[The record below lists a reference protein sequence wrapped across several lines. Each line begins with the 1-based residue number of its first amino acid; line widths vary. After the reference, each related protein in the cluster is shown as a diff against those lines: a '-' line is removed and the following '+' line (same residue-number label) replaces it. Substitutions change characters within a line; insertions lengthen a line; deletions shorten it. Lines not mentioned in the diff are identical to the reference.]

1 MRIMSKQSNSMV
13 YHRPEC
19 SYAKRIYKR
28 NRIKLSWQDAE
39 WKGYRPCKCCN
50 NMKFLYQ
57 LEQDVAEKFCKNQ
70 HNMDMDLVGNL
81 IYVRTDVG
89 CWKIHYKTHE
99 QKFILFH
106 RNYVKGHI
114 PLSDVEKVPYHRQK
128 DMYEAGSI
136 LKLLRYIQSHDEF
149 RQFGPTD
156 YRQMP
161 QRTRQQRYYYH
172 AAKRRQEKRTARRV
186 DYLFRLIEQKEGIK
200 ELSVW

>member
-19 SYAKRIYKR
+19 SYARRIYKR

-39 WKGYRPCKCCN
+39 WKGYRTCKCCN

-70 HNMDMDLVGNL
+70 HNMDMDLVGNMV
-81 IYVRTDVG
+81 YVRTDVG
-89 CWKIHYKTHE
+89 CWKIHYKKRE

-106 RNYVKGHI
+106 RNFVKGHI
-114 PLSDVEKVPYHRQK
+114 ALEDIEKAPYHRQK

-136 LKLLRYIQSHDEF
+136 LKLLQYIQGHDEF
-149 RQFGPTD
+149 RQFGPAD

-161 QRTRQQRYYYH
+161 QRTRRQRNYYQ
-172 AAKRRQEKRTARRV
+172 AAKRIQEKRSARRV
-186 DYLFRLIEQKEGIK
+186 DYLFRMIEQKEGIK
-200 ELSVW
+200 QLSVC

>member
-1 MRIMSKQSNSMV
+1 MRIMSRQSNSMV

-19 SYAKRIYKR
+19 SYARRIYKR

-70 HNMDMDLVGNL
+70 HNMDMDLVGNMV
-81 IYVRTDVG
+81 YVRTDVG
-89 CWKIHYKTHE
+89 CWKIHYKKRE

-106 RNYVKGHI
+106 RNFVKGHI
-114 PLSDVEKVPYHRQK
+114 ALEDVEKAPYHRQK

-136 LKLLRYIQSHDEF
+136 LKLLQYIQGHDEF
-149 RQFGPTD
+149 RQFGPAD

-161 QRTRQQRYYYH
+161 QRTRRQRNYYQ
-172 AAKRRQEKRTARRV
+172 AAKRIQEKRSARRV
-186 DYLFRLIEQKEGIK
+186 DYLFRMIEQKEGIK
-200 ELSVW
+200 QLSVC